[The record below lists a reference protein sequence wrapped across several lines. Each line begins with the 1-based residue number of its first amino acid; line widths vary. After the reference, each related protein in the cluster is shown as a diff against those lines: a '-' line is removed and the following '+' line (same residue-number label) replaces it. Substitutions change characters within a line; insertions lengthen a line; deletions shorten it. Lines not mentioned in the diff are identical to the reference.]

1 MRQRPSGPVA
11 EEHAETMKDKV
22 LLSLMMFLQYMVL
35 PVWFVPLVPYVQA
48 LPDGGAWVL
57 WCGFLMAFGTFT
69 SPAIGMVADR
79 FLNAERV
86 LSICYLA
93 NAVLLGAAFFV
104 RSPAVLF
111 VLLLLTMLVY
121 MPTWSLTATI
131 GMAHLDKVGF
141 SRIRVF
147 GTVGWVASGVFSL
160 VGARLFGVS
169 NFDSTPWIFAA
180 GACGS
185 SVAAVLS
192 LVLPPTR
199 PTARGVPMSI
209 ADAFGFKAFVLFRR
223 PQFRRFAVFLLLAML
238 PFQWYNVYCAAYL
251 KESGFEYLT
260 LTVNLGQVG
269 EIAFMLLV
277 PLILARFGF
286 RHAMLIALSAL
297 VFRNG
302 SFLLASACGLAA
314 FDFGGILVHGLIFGI
329 FIVGSQMR
337 VCELAPPEL
346 RGQAQGLVNIITA
359 GVGVFGSN
367 AVFNAVLGSAVPHRW
382 PQAYAVAIVLSLAV
396 IAAILLVPSRRD

>member
-1 MRQRPSGPVA
+1 
-11 EEHAETMKDKV
+11 MKDKI
-22 LLSLMMFLQYMVL
+22 LLSVMMFLQYMVL
-35 PVWFVPLVPYVQA
+35 PVWFVPLIPYVQT
-48 LPDGGAWVL
+48 LPCGGEWVI
-57 WCGFLMAFGTFT
+57 WCGFLMAFGTVS

-79 FLNAERV
+79 YLNAEHV
-86 LSICYLA
+86 LFICYLA
-93 NAVLLGAAFFV
+93 NAALLGTAFFV
-104 RSPAVLF
+104 GSPAVLF

-141 SRIRVF
+141 SRVRVF

-160 VGARLFGVS
+160 VGARLLGIS
-169 NFDSTPWIFAA
+169 NFDSTAWIFAA
-180 GACGS
+180 GAGAS
-185 SVAAVLS
+185 AAAAALS

-199 PTARGVPMSI
+199 PTARGVPMSL
-209 ADAFGFKAFVLFRR
+209 ADAFGLKALVLFRQA
-223 PQFRRFAVFLLLAML
+223 PFRRFAVSLLLAML

-269 EIAFMLLV
+269 EIAFILLV
-277 PLILARFGF
+277 PLVIGRFGF
-286 RHAMLIALSAL
+286 HKAMLIALGAL

-302 SFLLASACGLAA
+302 CFLLSSAYGLAA

-346 RGQAQGLVNIITA
+346 RGQAQGLVNMMTA
-359 GVGVFGSN
+359 GLGVFGSN
-367 AVFNAVLGSAVPHRW
+367 ALFNAVLGSVVPHRW
-382 PQAYAVAIVLSLAV
+382 PQAYALAIFLSLAV
-396 IAAILLVPSRRD
+396 ALMLLFLPSRRS

>member
-1 MRQRPSGPVA
+1 
-11 EEHAETMKDKV
+11 MKKKA

-35 PVWFVPLVPYVQA
+35 PVWFVPLVPYVQS
-48 LPDGGAWVL
+48 LPDGGAWVV
-57 WCGFLMAFGTFT
+57 WCGFLTAFGTVT

-79 FLNAERV
+79 YLNAERV

-93 NAVLLGAAFFV
+93 NAALLGSAFLV
-104 RSPAVLF
+104 KSPVVLF
-111 VLLLLTMLVY
+111 PLLLLTMLVY

-147 GTVGWVASGVFSL
+147 GTVGWVASGLFSL
-160 VGARLFGVS
+160 VGTRIFGLS
-169 NFDSTPWIFAA
+169 NFDSTAWIFAA
-180 GACGS
+180 GAVAS
-185 SVAAVLS
+185 LVAALLS
-192 LVLPPTR
+192 LALPPTH
-199 PTARGVPMSI
+199 PTARGVPMSLV
-209 ADAFGFKAFVLFRR
+209 DAFGLKAFVLFRR
-223 PQFRRFAVFLLLAML
+223 PEFRRFAVFLLLATL

-277 PLILARFGF
+277 PLVIGRFGF
-286 RHAMLIALSAL
+286 RNAMLIALGAL

-302 SFLLASACGLAA
+302 CFLLSSVCGFAA
-314 FDFGGILVHGLIFGI
+314 FDFGGILIHGLIFGI
-329 FIVGSQMR
+329 LIVGSQMR

-346 RGQAQGLVNIITA
+346 RGQAQGLVNMITA
-359 GVGVFGSN
+359 GLGVFGSN
-367 AVFNAVLGSAVPHRW
+367 ALFNAVLGSAVPHRW
-382 PQAYAVAIVLSLAV
+382 SQAYALAIILSVAVALVLIFL
-396 IAAILLVPSRRD
+396 PSRRS